1 MRKIAVISI
10 LSLLICSCVTTNRPA
25 RDTREPTFLMKI
37 KGDGLDEE
45 ITEDFDFDNR
55 ALYLRR
61 NATYQILF
69 TINDAGGLKSAAWEY
84 PLQTIN
90 PGDLRAARGLIATSN
105 SGDPNREQQS
115 WSPVN
120 FNDDVYSS
128 NLIST
133 NRLVAIGGPLDGTV
147 QNFDWEIEVIDM
159 NNNTT
164 RRTLIY
170 RVTND
175 PSRIGS
181 RD

>member
-1 MRKIAVISI
+1 MR
-10 LSLLICSCVTTNRPA
+10 R
-25 RDTREPTFLMKI
+25 
-37 KGDGLDEE
+37 
-45 ITEDFDFDNR
+45 
-55 ALYLRR
+55 
-61 NATYQILF
+61 
-69 TINDAGGLKSAAWEY
+69 EY

-120 FNDDVYSS
+120 FNDDVHSS

-133 NRLVAIGGPLDGTV
+133 NRLVAIGGPFDGTV
-147 QNFDWEIEVIDM
+147 QNFDWEIEVIDL

-181 RD
+181 RDLLKYTYTCACGINSASKSSSKCLRSFSFTSSIETADFPSSTFKDVTALPFIPQGII